1 MKAFEDIPQEELERM
16 ERHILGRLNEEE
28 RRRFEGELSVD
39 KGLREKYRAV
49 ERMLAGLEEAGFRE
63 LMEVAHSDIP
73 GQQTSTKERKLIRWH
88 PIAVAAS
95 VVMLLLLG
103 LLLWQ
108 NSQPKN
114 EKLFAAYFEP
124 DPGLITAMSSES
136 QYEFD
141 RAMVDYK
148 IGEYEE
154 AISRW
159 EKLVQNDSQ
168 NDTLLY
174 FLGTSHLA
182 LQQAGVAVPY
192 LQEVMG
198 DEGSAFKEDARWY
211 LGLAYILSADYVKA
225 KTNLSKSPHPNVQL
239 LIEQIPE

>member
-1 MKAFEDIPQEELERM
+1 MKAFEDISQEELERM

-28 RRRFEGELSVD
+28 RRRFERELSAD
-39 KGLREKYRAV
+39 KGLKEKYRTV
-49 ERMLAGLEEAGFRE
+49 ERMLAGLEEVGVRE
-63 LMEVAHSDIP
+63 LMEKAHSEMP
-73 GQQTSTKERKLIRWH
+73 TQRFSKSVRKFVPWTS
-88 PIAVAAS
+88 IAVAAS
-95 VVMLLLLG
+95 VVMVLLFG

-108 NSQPKN
+108 NSQPEN

-124 DPGLITAMSSES
+124 DPGLVTAMSSES

-159 EKLVQNDSQ
+159 EKLIQTNPE
-168 NDTLLY
+168 NDTLQY

-192 LQEVMG
+192 LHEVMG

-211 LGLAYILSADYVKA
+211 LGLAYILSADYVRAKA
-225 KTNLSKSPHPNVQL
+225 ILSKSPHPNVQL